1 MLQITT
7 TKFSNQ
13 DTNAVSARELHA
25 GLELKTQ
32 FTDWVKQFLDDFIQG
47 TDFIIDTVTTVDVQ
61 TDGHR
66 VTRNLVNYLF
76 SLDMAKQIA
85 MLTRTAKGK
94 EVRLYFIE
102 CEKKLKQQTSKLPI
116 TYLEALENLVV
127 VEKERARLQ
136 SVNNALMHVN
146 KLYSSTEI
154 AKELGL
160 RSGSQLNTALKEK
173 KIQYKTGGTWVLYAG
188 YSEMDLISIKQD
200 ISPSGHTFYDRRWTQ
215 CGRKFILALFGVMI

>member
-1 MLQITT
+1 MLLITT
-7 TKFSNQ
+7 TTFNNQ
-13 DTNAVSARELHA
+13 DTNAVSARELHS
-25 GLELKTQ
+25 GLELKKD
-32 FTDWVKQFLDDFIQG
+32 FTDWVKNILPYFVENIDFIE
-47 TDFIIDTVTTVDVQ
+47 V
-61 TDGHR
+61 HSK
-66 VTRNLVNYLF
+66 VNINNVKMTEYLF
-76 SLDMAKQIA
+76 SIDMAKQIA

-102 CEKKLKQQTSKLPI
+102 CEKKLNQQTSKLPI

-136 SVNNALMHVN
+136 SINNALMHVN

-215 CGRKFILALFGVMI
+215 AGRKFILALFGIMV